1 MPLMASTVPLRPVLV
16 VEDDDDS
23 RLMLSMILSLRGYR
37 TVAATDG
44 AEALRVAREHQ
55 PCLILL
61 DLMMPVMDG
70 EAFRQ
75 AQLGDAELRDIPVIV
90 VTARHDGPASAH
102 RMGASSCIRKPLNVQ
117 QVLAEVEAHCP
128 KE

>member
-1 MPLMASTVPLRPVLV
+1 MASTVPLRPVLV
-16 VEDDDDS
+16 VEDDEDS
-23 RLMLSMILSLRGYR
+23 RTMLSLILSMKGFR

-44 AEALRVAREHQ
+44 ADALRVAHEHH

-70 EAFRQ
+70 EAFRN
-75 AQLGDAELRDIPVIV
+75 AQLRDAELKDIPVIV
-90 VTARHDGPASAH
+90 VTARHDGPASAK
-102 RMGASSCIRKPLNVQ
+102 RMGASSCIGKPLNVQ
-117 QVLAEVEAHCP
+117 QVLAEVEAHCS

>member
-1 MPLMASTVPLRPVLV
+1 
-16 VEDDDDS
+16 
-23 RLMLSMILSLRGYR
+23 MLSMILRIKGYQ

-44 AEALRVAREHQ
+44 AEALRVAREHR

-61 DLMMPVMDG
+61 DLMMPIMDG
-70 EAFRQ
+70 EAFRR
-75 AQLGDAELRDIPVIV
+75 AQLRDAELKDIPVIV
-90 VTARHDGPASAH
+90 VSARHDGPLSAE
-102 RMGASSCIRKPLNVQ
+102 RMGAASCIGKPLNVQ